1 MVRPT
6 KPMENK
12 DSGGGYDLRRILRA
26 IVALIVSG
34 GHPAHRR
41 IHSTGYT
48 GERSARLLVQPG
60 VGRQRLVH
68 RMAWYVSGR
77 SDL

>member
-26 IVALIVSG
+26 IVALIVSAATLLTG
-34 GHPAHRR
+34 AS
-41 IHSTGYT
+41 HSTGYT

-60 VGRQRLVH
+60 VGRQRLVQPH
-68 RMAWYVSGR
+68 GMVRLWA
-77 SDL
+77 